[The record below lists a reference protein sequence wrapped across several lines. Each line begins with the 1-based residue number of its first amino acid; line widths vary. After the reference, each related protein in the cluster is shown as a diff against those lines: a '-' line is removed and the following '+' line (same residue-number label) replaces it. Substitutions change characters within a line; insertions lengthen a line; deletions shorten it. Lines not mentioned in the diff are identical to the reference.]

1 MNDYRFDNTSRAIS
15 RLLEGK
21 SSCTAPAGA
30 PAEDR
35 LPRLRHQPCPLTG
48 GNSNGHTHTDYPG
61 NKENPEWLASDTPD
75 LSDLLGNG
83 RWAKARLPL
92 HKDSISAEKFKIIGR
107 RLMLTASLAVLPVTA
122 FAAFT
127 GGVVYDPQRYVQE
140 NLTLENNRQSDEQK
154 KTENY
159 YKSGVHCNLSGK
171 EKAQNM
177 RRSPSQAMSEEAHNV
192 SLVRHYA
199 NQYKVSEALALAV
212 AYHESRLDT
221 CAGSP
226 TGVKGVMQLTKRTGR
241 SMGLDRDINEE
252 NIKGGVQYLAG
263 IVNNCGDTNY
273 ACIARRYNGASSGEQ
288 AQWANGVARASP
300 YFAKAIGS
308 NQVPEP
314 VDPSNALAKPPDYG
328 SSGDIGSYLTRKYD
342 AFSDV
347 YQYFSESEKTIV
359 NRRDAQQLTG
369 EATGQQTRTQDGM
382 EDNSHARQATGVV
395 FNDVIEAR
403 TAYNKLQAIKL
414 QENVQRKSAIIRF
427 LDGPP
432 SKSNPWE

>member
-1 MNDYRFDNTSRAIS
+1 LHV
-15 RLLEGK
+15 RLAL
-21 SSCTAPAGA
+21 AGV
-30 PAEDR
+30 
-35 LPRLRHQPCPLTG
+35 
-48 GNSNGHTHTDYPG
+48 
-61 NKENPEWLASDTPD
+61 
-75 LSDLLGNG
+75 
-83 RWAKARLPL
+83 
-92 HKDSISAEKFKIIGR
+92 
-107 RLMLTASLAVLPVTA
+107 LAVSPVVA
-122 FAAFT
+122 LAAFT
-127 GGVVYDPQRYVQE
+127 GGIVYDPQRYVQE
-140 NLTLENNRQSDEQK
+140 NLTLENNRQSDEK
-154 KTENY
+154 KQQQNY

-171 EKAQNM
+171 EKGQNM
-177 RRSPSQAMSEEAHNV
+177 RRSPSQAMSEEAYNV
-192 SLVRHYA
+192 GLVRSAAQEYG
-199 NQYKVSEALALAV
+199 VPEELALAV
-212 AYHESRLDT
+212 AYHESRFDT

-241 SMGLDRDINEE
+241 GLGFDRDINEE
-252 NIKGGVQYLAG
+252 NIKGGVKYLAG
-263 IVNNCGDTNY
+263 IAEQCGNTNY
-273 ACIARRYNGASSGEQ
+273 ACLARRYNGASSGEQ

-300 YFAKAIGS
+300 YFAKATGN

-314 VDPSNALAKPPDYG
+314 VDASSALAKPTVYG
-328 SSGDIGSYLTRKYD
+328 SNGDIGSYLTKKYD

-382 EDNSHARQATGVV
+382 EDNSHARQSTGVV

-414 QENVQRKSAIIRF
+414 QESVQRKSAIIRF

>member
-1 MNDYRFDNTSRAIS
+1 
-15 RLLEGK
+15 
-21 SSCTAPAGA
+21 
-30 PAEDR
+30 
-35 LPRLRHQPCPLTG
+35 
-48 GNSNGHTHTDYPG
+48 
-61 NKENPEWLASDTPD
+61 
-75 LSDLLGNG
+75 
-83 RWAKARLPL
+83 
-92 HKDSISAEKFKIIGR
+92 
-107 RLMLTASLAVLPVTA
+107 MLTASLAVLPVTA

-140 NLTLENNRQSDEQK
+140 NLTLENNRQSDEK
-154 KTENY
+154 KQQQNY
-159 YKSGVHCNLSGK
+159 YKSGVNCNLSGK

-177 RRSPSQAMSEEAHNV
+177 RRSPNQAMSEEAHNV
-192 SLVRHYA
+192 GLVRSAAQEYG
-199 NQYKVSEALALAV
+199 VPEELALAV
-212 AYHESRLDT
+212 AYHESRFDT

-241 SMGLDRDINEE
+241 GLGFDRDINEE
-252 NIKGGVQYLAG
+252 NIKGGMATLKRAKEY
-263 IVNNCGDTNY
+263 CGNTNY
-273 ACIARRYNGASSGEQ
+273 ACLAKYYNGSSTGEQ

-300 YFAKAIGS
+300 YFAKAIGN
-308 NQVPEP
+308 NQVPDP

-328 SSGDIGSYLTRKYD
+328 SSGDIGRYLTRKYD

-369 EATGQQTRTQDGM
+369 EATGQQTRTQDGV

-403 TAYNKLQAIKL
+403 TAYNKLRAIKL
-414 QENVQRKSAIIRF
+414 QESVQRKSAIIRF

>member
-1 MNDYRFDNTSRAIS
+1 
-15 RLLEGK
+15 
-21 SSCTAPAGA
+21 
-30 PAEDR
+30 
-35 LPRLRHQPCPLTG
+35 
-48 GNSNGHTHTDYPG
+48 
-61 NKENPEWLASDTPD
+61 
-75 LSDLLGNG
+75 
-83 RWAKARLPL
+83 
-92 HKDSISAEKFKIIGR
+92 
-107 RLMLTASLAVLPVTA
+107 MLTASLAVLPVTA

-192 SLVRHYA
+192 GLVRSAAQEYG
-199 NQYKVSEALALAV
+199 VPEELALAV

-241 SMGLDRDINEE
+241 GYGFDRDINEE
-252 NIKGGVQYLAG
+252 NIKGGMATLNDA
-263 IVNNCGDTNY
+263 ISSCRSTTNY
-273 ACIARRYNGASSGEQ
+273 ACLAKHYNGSTAGEQ

-308 NQVPEP
+308 NQVPEA
-314 VDPSNALAKPPDYG
+314 VDASSALAKPTVYG
-328 SSGDIGSYLTRKYD
+328 SNGDIGSYLTRKYD

-359 NRRDAQQLTG
+359 NRRDAHQLTG

-414 QENVQRKSAIIRF
+414 QESVQRKSAIIRF